1 MFFDTAALDWKSGYK
16 LLSATVTPRP
26 IAWVVS
32 ADGSCNAA
40 PFSFFNYF
48 SGHPPVICLGMTLRP
63 QGPCD
68 TLVNIR
74 REGAFVINLVSADL
88 AAAMNVTAVEFP
100 PGESEVEAAGLRL
113 VACERVPVPRIAESP
128 VSLECRL
135 AQLIDISGASLI
147 VGHVVGLHI
156 ADEAVLDRDRCHV
169 DAARLRLIG
178 RMESP
183 GAYIRATDRFHM
195 DTPSL
200 QAWRSTSTDA
210 GPASPTETSPPC
222 HASSRA

>member
-32 ADGSCNAA
+32 RNPDGSSNAA

-48 SGHPPVICLGMTLRP
+48 SGYPPVICLGMTLRP

-68 TLVNIR
+68 TLVNIE
-74 REGAFVINLVSADL
+74 REGAFVINLVSDEL
-88 AAAMNVTAVEFP
+88 AQAMNTTAIEFP
-100 PGESEVEAAGLRL
+100 PGESEVAAAGLRVL
-113 VACERVPVPRIAESP
+113 PCERVPVPRIADSP

-135 AQLIDISGASLI
+135 AQVIDISGASLI
-147 VGHVVGLHI
+147 LGHVVGLHI
-156 ADEAVLDRDRCHV
+156 TDEAVLDADRCYV
-169 DAARLRLIG
+169 DAARLRVVG

-183 GAYIRATDRFHM
+183 GAYVHTSSRFHM

-200 QAWRSTSTDA
+200 QAWRTASTAAA
-210 GPASPTETSPPC
+210 G
-222 HASSRA
+222 SSQS

>member
-32 ADGSCNAA
+32 PNEDGTANAA

-48 SGHPPVICLGMTLRP
+48 SGYPPVICLGMTLRP

-68 TLVNIR
+68 TLLNIQR
-74 REGAFVINLVSADL
+74 AGVFVINLVSDAL
-88 AAAMNVTAVEFP
+88 AEAMNVTAIEFP
-100 PGESEVEAAGLRL
+100 PGESEVDAAGLR
-113 VACERVPVPRIAESP
+113 VVPCERVPVPRIADSP
-128 VSLECRL
+128 VSLECKL
-135 AQLIDISGASLI
+135 AQVIDISGASLI
-147 VGHVVGLHI
+147 LGHVVGLHV
-156 ADEAVLDRDRCHV
+156 ADEAVLDRERCYV
-169 DAARLRLIG
+169 DAARLRVVG

-183 GAYIRATDRFHM
+183 GSYVRTTDRFHM

-200 QAWRSTSTDA
+200 QAWRTKA
-210 GPASPTETSPPC
+210 A
-222 HASSRA
+222 